1 MTTTEDVKRYRKF
14 QQGEVDG
21 IHYYTTLAALEE
33 DEQLATVYRDMAKME
48 QRHLAVW
55 EAELERAGV
64 LQGRPSPTRKARALM
79 WVARRFGTDTVLPIL
94 KANEVGADNVYASE
108 PIALAAQLPGD
119 ERTHARVVAALGGPN
134 GGLSDQQSVAS
145 SRDINRS
152 AAATRCVQP
161 CWAATMG
168 SPRTSRWCSASRV
181 RTPATAPLILAG
193 VAGLLAGAFSMA
205 LGEWISVMSA
215 REAAEAQIA
224 AEREEIELMPDAERD
239 ELALIYRAKGVPEQ
253 QARELAEHVM
263 ADRESALSVLS
274 PRERSWGWSGRPRV
288 TVDRRNGLVHPLR
301 DGRGTPGTAV
311 LLRQRP
317 CGHPL
322 ERGACGH
329 RPVPGGFHDHA
340 ADGSQPLVCR
350 LPPAGAGPGR
360 RRDYVR
366 HRRTGGRRHG
376 HLVDG

>member
-21 IHYYTTLAALEE
+21 IHYYMTLADLEE
-33 DEQLATVYRDMAKME
+33 DQQLATVYRDMAKME

-64 LQGRPSPTRKARALM
+64 VAPRPTPTRKARALM
-79 WVARRFGTDTVLPIL
+79 WMARRFGTDTVLPIL
-94 KANEVGADNVYASE
+94 KANEVGADNVYATE

-134 GGLSDQQSVAS
+134 GGLSGSAIGRIESRHRSLGGGNALRAAVLGGNDGLTSNLALVFGVAGANPGN
-145 SRDINRS
+145 D
-152 AAATRCVQP
+152 TV
-161 CWAATMG
+161 
-168 SPRTSRWCSASRV
+168 
-181 RTPATAPLILAG
+181 ILAG

-263 ADRESALSVLS
+263 ADRESALSVLAKEELGIVPEDLGS
-274 PRERSWGWSGRPRV
+274 PWTAAIASFILFAIGAVLPVLPFFFAS
-288 TVDRRNGLVHPLR
+288 GLVGILWS
-301 DGRGTPGTAV
+301 AV
-311 LLRQRP
+311 LAGIGLFLVGSTITLLTGRNPWYAGFRQLVL
-317 CGHPL
+317 GL
-322 ERGACGH
+322 VVAGITYGIGAL
-329 RPVPGGFHDHA
+329 VGG
-340 ADGSQPLVCR
+340 V
-350 LPPAGAGPGR
+350 
-360 RRDYVR
+360 
-366 HRRTGGRRHG
+366 TGI
-376 HLVDG
+376 

>member
-1 MTTTEDVKRYRKF
+1 MTTTDDVKRYRKF

-21 IHYYTTLAALEE
+21 IHYYMTLADLEE
-33 DEQLATVYRDMAKME
+33 DQQLATVYRDMAKME

-64 LQGRPSPTRKARALM
+64 VAPRPTPTRKARALM
-79 WVARRFGTDTVLPIL
+79 WMARRFGTDTVLPIL
-94 KANEVGADNVYASE
+94 KANEVGADNVYATE

-134 GGLSDQQSVAS
+134 GGLSGSAIGRIESRHRSLGGGNALRAAVLGGNDGLTSNLALVFGVAGANPGN
-145 SRDINRS
+145 D
-152 AAATRCVQP
+152 TV
-161 CWAATMG
+161 
-168 SPRTSRWCSASRV
+168 
-181 RTPATAPLILAG
+181 ILAG

-263 ADRESALSVLS
+263 ADRESALSVLAKEELGIVPEDLGS
-274 PRERSWGWSGRPRV
+274 PWTAAIASFILFAIGAVLPVLPFFFAS
-288 TVDRRNGLVHPLR
+288 GLVGILWS
-301 DGRGTPGTAV
+301 AV
-311 LLRQRP
+311 LAGIGLFLVGSTITLLTGRNPWYAGFRQLVL
-317 CGHPL
+317 GL
-322 ERGACGH
+322 VVAGITYGIGAL
-329 RPVPGGFHDHA
+329 VGG
-340 ADGSQPLVCR
+340 V
-350 LPPAGAGPGR
+350 
-360 RRDYVR
+360 
-366 HRRTGGRRHG
+366 TGI
-376 HLVDG
+376 

>member
-1 MTTTEDVKRYRKF
+1 MTTVEDVKRYRRF

-21 IHYYTTLAALEE
+21 IHYYTTLAALEA

-48 QRHLAVW
+48 ERHLAVW

-64 LQGRPSPTRKARALM
+64 SAPRPTPTRKARALM
-79 WVARRFGTDTVLPIL
+79 WMARRFGTDTVLPIL

-134 GGLSDQQSVAS
+134 GGLSGSAIGRLESRHRSLGGGNALRAAVLGGNDGLTSNLALVFGVAGANPGN
-145 SRDINRS
+145 D
-152 AAATRCVQP
+152 TV
-161 CWAATMG
+161 
-168 SPRTSRWCSASRV
+168 
-181 RTPATAPLILAG
+181 ILAG

-263 ADRESALSVLS
+263 ADRTSALSVLAREELGIVPEDLGS
-274 PRERSWGWSGRPRV
+274 PWTAAVASFILFAVGAVLPVLPFFFTSGIAGILWSALLAGIGLFLVGSTITLLTGRNPWYAGARQLV
-288 TVDRRNGLVHPLR
+288 LGLVV
-301 DGRGTPGTAV
+301 AV
-311 LLRQRP
+311 ITY
-317 CGHPL
+317 GI
-322 ERGACGH
+322 GAL
-329 RPVPGGFHDHA
+329 VGG
-340 ADGSQPLVCR
+340 V
-350 LPPAGAGPGR
+350 
-360 RRDYVR
+360 
-366 HRRTGGRRHG
+366 TGI
-376 HLVDG
+376 

>member
-134 GGLSDQQSVAS
+134 GGLSGSAIGRIESRHRSLGGGNALRAAVLGGNDGLTSNLALVFGVAGANPGN
-145 SRDINRS
+145 D
-152 AAATRCVQP
+152 TV
-161 CWAATMG
+161 
-168 SPRTSRWCSASRV
+168 
-181 RTPATAPLILAG
+181 ILAG

-263 ADRESALSVLS
+263 ADRESALSVLAREELGIVPEDLGS
-274 PRERSWGWSGRPRV
+274 PWTAAIASFILFAMGAVLPVLPFFFAS
-288 TVDRRNGLVHPLR
+288 GLVAILWSAALAGIGLFLVGSTITLLT
-301 DGRGTPGTAV
+301 GRNPWYAGFRQLV
-311 LLRQRP
+311 LGLVVA
-317 CGHPL
+317 GITYGI
-322 ERGACGH
+322 GAL
-329 RPVPGGFHDHA
+329 VGG
-340 ADGSQPLVCR
+340 V
-350 LPPAGAGPGR
+350 
-360 RRDYVR
+360 
-366 HRRTGGRRHG
+366 TGI
-376 HLVDG
+376 